1 MKNLPQSTV
10 SIVIA
15 RRHVSVLLD
24 HVGALAE
31 DIDFNDGWAT
41 VSWHANGG
49 VEELELVQAIM
60 TSGAGEPTVTELV

>member
-15 RRHVSVLLD
+15 ERLLGILLD
-24 HVGALAE
+24 HVGVLAE
-31 DIDFNDGWAT
+31 DIQLNDGWAT

-49 VEELELVQAIM
+49 VEELELVQAVQS
-60 TSGAGEPTVTELV
+60 SGAGEPTVRELV

>member
-15 RRHVSVLLD
+15 ERLLGILLD
-24 HVGALAE
+24 HVGVLAE
-31 DIDFNDGWAT
+31 DIQLNDGWAT
-41 VSWHANGG
+41 VSWRANGG

-60 TSGAGEPTVTELV
+60 TSGAGEPTVRELV